1 MGACRRQEL
10 YNIQFDEVSNIDDST
25 IMVKVSKT
33 KTKIDRSFVVTGNCY
48 AVCKKYMELRPTPCR
63 NPAFFLSYR
72 SGKCVDQRIGINKFG
87 ALGKTIASFLNL
99 PNPALYTGHCFRRT
113 SATLLIDSGGDLT
126 ALKRHGGWKS
136 STVAESYIDESLMNK
151 IQVSNT
157 ILNSIENKTNEVI
170 INIPTPSTSSTACP
184 ATATAAG
191 SIININFQN
200 CTIQNLNNYYK

>member
-1 MGACRRQEL
+1 
-10 YNIQFDEVSNIDDST
+10 
-25 IMVKVSKT
+25 MVKVSKT

-48 AVCKKYMELRPTPCR
+48 AVCKKYMELRSTPCR

-72 SGKCVDQRIGINKFG
+72 SGKCVDQRTGINKFG

-113 SATLLIDSGGDLT
+113 SATLLIDSG
-126 ALKRHGGWKS
+126 
-136 STVAESYIDESLMNK
+136 
-151 IQVSNT
+151 
-157 ILNSIENKTNEVI
+157 ENKTNEVI

-184 ATATAAG
+184 ATATAAE

>member
-1 MGACRRQEL
+1 
-10 YNIQFDEVSNIDDST
+10 
-25 IMVKVSKT
+25 MVKVSKT
-33 KTKIDRSFVVTGNCY
+33 KTKIDRSFIVTGNYY
-48 AVCKKYMELRPTPCR
+48 AVCKKYIDLRPTPCQ
-63 NPAFFLSYR
+63 NPAFFLNYR
-72 SGKCVDQRIGINKFG
+72 SGKCVDQRTGINKFG

-157 ILNSIENKTNEVI
+157 ILNSIENKTNEVN

-191 SIININFQN
+191 SVIHIHFQN